1 MTIAFLLI
9 AFPLLVIFA
18 AVNDIMTMTIP
29 NRIPMALVISFALF
43 APTVGLPA
51 MTIGLHATT
60 AMLVLAVTFGFFA
73 CGWIG
78 GGDAKL
84 AAAAALWF
92 GPTLP
97 LLDFALLTSLI
108 GAALTLTLLA
118 ARRLPLPV
126 FAEAWTWARRLH
138 AISAGVPYGVAL
150 AAAALIVYP
159 DSALWKATMGL

>member
-126 FAEAWTWARRLH
+126 FAETWTWARRLH

>member
-1 MTIAFLLI
+1 MTTAFLLI

-18 AVNDIMTMTIP
+18 AINDIMTMTIP
-29 NRIPMALVISFALF
+29 NRIPMALIISFAVF
-43 APTVGLPA
+43 APAVGLPA
-51 MTIGLHATT
+51 TTIGLHATT
-60 AMLVLAVTFGFFA
+60 ALVVLAVTFCFFA

-150 AAAALIVYP
+150 ATAALIVYP